1 MSGVHN
7 NGQPLAP
14 AQLRS
19 AAADLRAVIQESV
32 VTVTSPEHAVTVT
45 VGPGNAV
52 MELLLS
58 QRAFRYDGDTLGA
71 VIVETIREAGRQVD
85 EALAERARE
94 LTRGRVDVAGL
105 LGGVLPEPPAAR
117 TGGVPGASSGG
128 TADDPGSEPLTALEA
143 ETEEKVRRLAEEADR
158 QVAAY
163 AEAQAE
169 LREITATAV
178 SPYGGIAATVAA
190 GGVLQGIQIDD
201 EMLGHGANT
210 LGALVLSTIQQA
222 TAQAAMLV
230 AERVQR
236 LTGPRLDIQEMVA
249 SYLPAELRD
258 ESPGASRH
266 G

>member
-1 MSGVHN
+1 MSGVHS

-19 AAADLRAVIQESV
+19 AAADLRAVVQESV

-71 VIVETIREAGRQVD
+71 VVVETIREAGRQVD

-105 LGGVLPEPPAAR
+105 LGGVLPEPPA
-117 TGGVPGASSGG
+117 TGTGDVPGASSGG
-128 TADDPGSEPLTALEA
+128 TADDPGPEPLTALEA

-163 AEAQAE
+163 AEAQAAAPVPSRPTCSTSPTGRSPCRPAPRE
-169 LREITATAV
+169 APPRSSSRRSTRTRPLRG
-178 SPYGGIAATVAA
+178 S
-190 GGVLQGIQIDD
+190 
-201 EMLGHGANT
+201 
-210 LGALVLSTIQQA
+210 
-222 TAQAAMLV
+222 
-230 AERVQR
+230 
-236 LTGPRLDIQEMVA
+236 
-249 SYLPAELRD
+249 
-258 ESPGASRH
+258 
-266 G
+266 